1 MIVYNKNIISWQA
14 MDRIYQAIM
23 NGVSQSSI
31 RDQRM
36 TSSVGAI
43 SDGKL
48 GHAFRTA
55 PSDAA
60 PNGAAGVRAPV
71 AIKISLLRS

>member
-36 TSSVGAI
+36 TSSVGAT
-43 SDGKL
+43 SDGKV
-48 GHAFRTA
+48 GHAF
-55 PSDAA
+55 
-60 PNGAAGVRAPV
+60 VRRPQMPLLTELPV
-71 AIKISLLRS
+71 CGLPWL